1 MFVITQ
7 FARSP
12 RLEPRALG
20 LSPETL
26 HPPLLWRRLNEQ
38 PERVIA
44 FLEQL
49 ALARLRISTGDE
61 GFAKFN
67 QLFRRI
73 VTADFHDFRTCE
85 LIAPF
90 IFDMP
95 HMTFKP
101 LPCDL
106 MP

>member
-67 QLFRRI
+67 QLFRRMM
-73 VTADFHDFRTCE
+73 TADLHDFRARE
-85 LIAPF
+85 LITAF
-90 IFDMP
+90 IVDMS
-95 HMTFKP
+95 HMTLKP
-101 LPCDL
+101 LPGDL